1 MRGVTSWALTWPN
14 TTNGEQMGNEAVDMT
29 TEDDAR
35 LDALERRMADVEDAL
50 DRLIATVRAAVEPGS
65 PEQTALEPVP
75 R

>member
-1 MRGVTSWALTWPN
+1 
-14 TTNGEQMGNEAVDMT
+14 MGNEAVDMA